1 MNKEWKS
8 TGEDWKKQHLR
19 RRTWEDGGRA
29 EGSDRE
35 SDDEKGGDSKG
46 VKRAGSKNGWWDR
59 GCEHLKKEAV
69 KALRA
74 WRRNKMDRSRF
85 LEAKR
90 RYRERERCREKN
102 KQRGKGRRK
111 R

>member
-1 MNKEWKS
+1 VTIKVWDEQGVEEYKRRLEKV
-8 TGEDWKKQHLR
+8 TFEEDDVGKYG
-19 RRTWEDGGRA
+19 DRA

-46 VKRAGSKNGWWDR
+46 AKRAGSKNGWWVR

-74 WRRNKMDRSRF
+74 
-85 LEAKR
+85 
-90 RYRERERCREKN
+90 
-102 KQRGKGRRK
+102 
-111 R
+111 